1 MLAEKHKI
9 EKEQNNQLRD
19 QISQLLKVEQ
29 EQKLKMQERDLTIQS
44 LQVQFY
50 QSVYFLTSIFIES
63 CLGAL
68 TFFLYCLFF
77 QSLMYKCFRF
87 LLLFVFMIAN
97 MHCDIY
103 MTCPYLHCTQS
114 IIYGNMRAKIMLV
127 LWFICGL
134 LNLSVA

>member
-50 QSVYFLTSIFIES
+50 QSVYFFNKYI
-63 CLGAL
+63 
-68 TFFLYCLFF
+68 
-77 QSLMYKCFRF
+77 
-87 LLLFVFMIAN
+87 
-97 MHCDIY
+97 H
-103 MTCPYLHCTQS
+103 
-114 IIYGNMRAKIMLV
+114 
-127 LWFICGL
+127 
-134 LNLSVA
+134 

>member
-50 QSVYFLTSIFIES
+50 QSVYFSNKLIES
-63 CLGAL
+63 CLAAL
-68 TFFLYCLFF
+68 AFFCIAFF
-77 QSLMYKCFRF
+77 P
-87 LLLFVFMIAN
+87 V
-97 MHCDIY
+97 
-103 MTCPYLHCTQS
+103 TYL
-114 IIYGNMRAKIMLV
+114 
-127 LWFICGL
+127 
-134 LNLSVA
+134 

>member
-50 QSVYFLTSIFIES
+50 QSVYFFNKYIHWIMFGSTYIFFV
-63 CLGAL
+63 LP
-68 TFFLYCLFF
+68 FFPVTY
-77 QSLMYKCFRF
+77 
-87 LLLFVFMIAN
+87 V
-97 MHCDIY
+97 
-103 MTCPYLHCTQS
+103 
-114 IIYGNMRAKIMLV
+114 
-127 LWFICGL
+127 
-134 LNLSVA
+134 